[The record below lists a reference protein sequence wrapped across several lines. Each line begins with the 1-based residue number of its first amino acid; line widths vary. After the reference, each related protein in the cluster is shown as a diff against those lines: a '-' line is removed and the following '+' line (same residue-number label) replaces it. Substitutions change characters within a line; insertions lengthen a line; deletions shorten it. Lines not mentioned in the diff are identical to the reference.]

1 MTLLYTLQDGAAGG
15 TALRIMAVATNLQS
29 QGARVIVSMPVG
41 ADVAPLMR
49 RSGLDVR
56 EVPCLRLRRSRNP
69 LYYVGW
75 ILALPITAAALAR
88 IIVRERVDIVYD
100 NQITQLQA
108 ALAARLTGR
117 RLVWHLIGLHEPVL
131 VERLFFP
138 FVRRW
143 ADRIVVSS
151 DARGRRCRE
160 LHGYRGPYDVVH
172 PPVDV
177 ERFRPAEGADRRGG
191 HLDAPVIGTV
201 CHLNRLK
208 GVDVLLRAARQVKDE
223 LPGAR
228 FIVVGPT
235 VPSQRGYFRDLL
247 ELRTRLG
254 LEESVMFVGP
264 REDVPEV
271 LQRLDIF
278 VLASRSE
285 AAGIVLLEAMATG
298 LPVVASRVG
307 GVPELVRDGVDGI
320 LCDVGNVPQFSEAIL
335 GLSRDARRRRDLGSS
350 ARAWVRDRFA
360 LPIVGAKTA
369 ALLGEVQA
377 QAL

>member
-1 MTLLYTLQDGAAGG
+1 MTLLYSMQDGAAGG
-15 TALRIMAVATNLQS
+15 IARRVMAVATSLQS
-29 QGARVIVSMPVG
+29 RGARVIVSMPLG
-41 ADVAPLMR
+41 AAAASLMR

-69 LYYVGW
+69 LYYAGW
-75 ILALPITAAALAR
+75 VLVLPVTAAALAR
-88 IIVRERVDIVYD
+88 IIVKERVDIVYD

-138 FVRRW
+138 FVLRW

-160 LHGYRGPYDVVH
+160 LHRYRGPYDIVH

-177 ERFRPAEGADRRGG
+177 ERFRPAQGAYTRVGP
-191 HLDAPVIGTV
+191 LDAPVIGTV

-208 GVDVLLRAARQVKDE
+208 GVDVLLRVARQVKDE
-223 LPGAR
+223 LPGAQ
-228 FIVVGPT
+228 FVVVGPS
-235 VPSQRGYFRDLL
+235 VPSQRGYFRDLRD
-247 ELRTRLG
+247 LRARLG
-254 LEESVMFVGP
+254 LEETVTFAGP

-278 VLASRSE
+278 VLTSRNES
-285 AAGIVLLEAMATG
+285 APMVVLEAMATG

-307 GVPELVRDGVDGI
+307 GVVELVRDGVDGI
-320 LCDVGNVPQFSEAIL
+320 LCDAGNVAQFSEAIV
-335 GLSRDARRRRDLGSS
+335 GLARDPGVRRDLGVS
-350 ARAWVRDRFA
+350 ARASVQDRFA
-360 LPIVGAKTA
+360 LSIVAAKTA
-369 ALLGEVQA
+369 ALLRDVQQEA
-377 QAL
+377 S